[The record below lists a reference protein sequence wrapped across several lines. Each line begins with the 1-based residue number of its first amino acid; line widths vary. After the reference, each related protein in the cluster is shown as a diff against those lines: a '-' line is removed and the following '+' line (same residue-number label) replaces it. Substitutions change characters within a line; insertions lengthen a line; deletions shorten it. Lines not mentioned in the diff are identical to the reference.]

1 MSRLKFLAI
10 IPLVILVASQAI
22 PLSAQTSPPGVDPFG
37 GVGTTQ
43 VDPFG
48 GAGIESA
55 GVSPTLKNN
64 PTAPD
69 ITTDCEG
76 GWLPIPTGAGFAC
89 WLLYMVNELVDFLA
103 FLPRWIID
111 SLLILTIS
119 LNSADTIVNNPGVRL
134 GWEITRDFANL
145 FFIIVL
151 VAIALGTIF
160 DVGQFNKKLIGKV
173 ILVALTINFSLA
185 LLQFVVSQANH
196 LALFFM
202 NQTSVI
208 HKSNGG
214 NGDFTSALRD
224 IVNFDQAIK
233 AVTGELQKT
242 NLKTGDGG
250 EAAKEELK
258 KLKWSFLRGQLGDV
272 TGLERNLTGPG
283 GGPDAYWLTMADCEN
298 PSSRFAGTQVCNIA
312 RANIATAAAQGLP
325 IYSKLALQIM
335 VKIIVIPVGLFILLA
350 ASFMLIGR
358 ILILSLLAVFAPLA
372 FFSMIVPGYDRFGEW
387 WKKVLNQA
395 LFFPAF
401 MFMFMISLI
410 LFQEMNRVNA
420 NFKET
425 MISYFIGIS
434 LMGMSVT
441 VAQSMGAQ
449 GASAIIKF
457 GQATKKNITNYA
469 KSRAIQGAGA
479 VTGGGLKV
487 MSETGVLNNKFGRIA
502 TAPLRLGLEKVTV
515 QGKKASDEIEK
526 QRVAR
531 ITQAVEANA
540 ESGAKVFRT
549 FRESDRT
556 EFIKGAK
563 DKQLQALSEHLSKE
577 ELRKMYET
585 AKDEK
590 VKNKVIANIKE
601 NKAEG
606 PGTFDRKVYVQTGKE
621 KPEAAANDQEKLK
634 YQQAVTQ
641 VVATMPD
648 QQLRDISKKEL
659 NEVHELRN
667 AVEQLASERRVARHL
682 ANTEEKAEEF
692 SDMVIKAA
700 GLDLQDY
707 KRKLQD
713 PNRDLQTMGQ
723 AIIDGLHRQAVS
735 EKKEHL
741 HRLAERIKEDGNY
754 RNAIFNYVPMSSR
767 FVEIPQA
774 PAQAQAQAAGGG
786 GQGGQGGGAP
796 I

>member
-1 MSRLKFLAI
+1 MKWLKFLA
-10 IPLVILVASQAI
+10 LVPIVLLVALQAA
-22 PLSAQTSPPGVDPFG
+22 PLGAQTDADAGANIQIDSGSAASAQLVKENPIEFGITSCWSLSLGSSV
-37 GVGTTQ
+37 
-43 VDPFG
+43 
-48 GAGIESA
+48 A
-55 GVSPTLKNN
+55 
-64 PTAPD
+64 
-69 ITTDCEG
+69 C
-76 GWLPIPTGAGFAC
+76 GF
-89 WLLYMVNELVDFLA
+89 LFIMDVLVDFLA
-103 FLPRWIID
+103 FLPRWIIS
-111 SLLILTIS
+111 SLFILAIN
-119 LNSADTIVNNPGVRL
+119 LNTADTIVDNPGVRL

-151 VAIALGTIF
+151 IAIALGTIF

-214 NGDFTSALRD
+214 AGDFTSALQD

-233 AVTGELQKT
+233 AVTGELEET
-242 NLKTGDGG
+242 RLKTGDGG
-250 EAAKEELK
+250 EAAKAELETK
-258 KLKWSFLRGQLGDV
+258 TVSVRKSGFNFNPTDLQPDGDFNV
-272 TGLERNLTGPG
+272 ILPIRLCQ
-283 GGPDAYWLTMADCEN
+283 DK
-298 PSSRFAGTQVCNIA
+298 SSRYFNTAPCNIEKA
-312 RANIATAAAQGLP
+312 YLASIASQGLP
-325 IYSKLALQIM
+325 IYSKLALQII

-350 ASFMLIGR
+350 GAAFLIGR

-372 FFSMIVPGYDRFGEW
+372 FFSMIVPGYNQFGNW
-387 WKKVLNQA
+387 WKRVLNQA

-410 LFQEMNRVNA
+410 LFQELNRANA

-425 MISYFIGIS
+425 MISYFIGLT
-434 LMGMSVT
+434 LMGMSIT

-449 GASAIIKF
+449 GAGAILKF
-457 GQATKKNITNYA
+457 GQATKKTLTNYA
-469 KSRAIQGAGA
+469 KTRALRGVGAVAGAGLA
-479 VTGGGLKV
+479 Q
-487 MSETGVLNNKFGRIA
+487 MSEMGMANNRYARIA
-502 TAPLRLGLEKVTV
+502 TAPMRLGLEKAAV
-515 QGKKASDEIEK
+515 QGKKTGEAIEK
-526 QRVAR
+526 SRVER
-531 ITQAVEANA
+531 ISQSIEANP
-540 ESGAKVFRT
+540 EMGAKVYKT

-556 EFIKGAK
+556 EFVKGAK

-590 VKNKVIANIKE
+590 VKSKIFANIKE

-606 PGTFDRKVYVQTGKE
+606 PGTFGRKVYVQTGKDRP
-621 KPEAAANDQEKLK
+621 KDSDSDQEKLK

-659 NEVHELRN
+659 NEIHELRN

-723 AIIDGLHRQAVS
+723 EIIDGLHSQAVS
-735 EKKEHL
+735 KKKEHL

-767 FVEIPQA
+767 FVEIPQT